1 MRVHVRVMY
10 IEVRGQLYGVCH
22 LLLLYV
28 GSGGPAPVIKLAQPE
43 LLLVEPS
50 R

>member
-1 MRVHVRVMY
+1 MHVHMCVIY
-10 IEVRGQLYGVCH
+10 IEVRGVCH

-28 GSGGPAPVIKLAQPE
+28 GSGGPAQVIKLAQPE